1 MIRAAVLAA
10 ALALLTAACGGPA
23 GAPAASNEVAAAAN
37 EAAPPPA
44 PTSGTLRVE
53 LATSA
58 GPIVVALDFDHAPVT
73 AGNFLAYVDRH
84 RFDRTSFYRA
94 ARTHGTAGRGFVQGG
109 IRHDYTRMLAPIAM
123 EPTSRTGLRHVD
135 GTISMARTQ
144 EGAGAMGDFFIIVGG
159 AMPDMDAGPRAG
171 GDHQGYAAFG
181 HVVAGMDVVRH
192 ILAAPTTPNAGR
204 GAMRGQM
211 IAAPVRI
218 SSARRAS

>member
-1 MIRAAVLAA
+1 MIRRA
-10 ALALLTAACGGPA
+10 ALIAALSLLAACGGPA
-23 GAPAASNEVAAAAN
+23 GAPASSNETATN

-53 LATSA
+53 LTTSA

-73 AGNFLAYVDRH
+73 AANFLSYADRH
-84 RFDRTSFYRA
+84 RFDGTSFYRA
-94 ARTHGTAGRGFVQGG
+94 ARTRGMAGRGFVQGG

-123 EPTSRTGLRHVD
+123 EPTSRTGLHHSD

-144 EGAGAMGDFFIIVGG
+144 EGAGAMGDFFIVVGG
-159 AMPDMDAGPRAG
+159 AMPDMDAGPRAP

-181 HVVAGMDVVRH
+181 HVVQGMDVVRH
-192 ILAAPTTPNAGR
+192 ILAAPTVADAGR

-218 SSARRAS
+218 LSARRAP

>member
-1 MIRAAVLAA
+1 MIRCVLLV
-10 ALALLTAACGGPA
+10 ALSLVTAACGGPA
-23 GAPAASNEVAAAAN
+23 AAPAPGNETAAATN
-37 EAAPPPA
+37 ESAPAPA
-44 PTSGTLRVE
+44 PTSGIARVE
-53 LATSA
+53 LTTSA
-58 GPIVVALDFDHAPVT
+58 GPIVVALDFDHAPIT

-84 RFDRTSFYRA
+84 RFDGTSFYRA
-94 ARTHGTAGRGFVQGG
+94 ARTRGASGRGFVQGG

-159 AMPDMDAGPRAG
+159 AMPDMDAGPRAP

-181 HVVAGMDVVRH
+181 HVVAGMDVVRQ
-192 ILAAPTTPNAGR
+192 ILAAPTVANAGR

-218 SSARRAS
+218 LSARRAS